1 MDFSK
6 LGFSY
11 IRTNTIISSEYRD
24 GRWSP
29 LKSCSEDTY
38 PMAAYSPSLHYGVSC
53 FEGLKAFNCA
63 DGRIRLFR
71 PQENARRIRR
81 SAAFLG
87 IPAPDEELFIS
98 ACLRAVDE
106 NREFIPP
113 YGLGAS
119 LYIRPILVCTIPDL
133 GLMPPQ
139 DGILFMVIV
148 TPIGSYSGSI
158 LSSIKTVI
166 ARDHDRAAPNGS
178 GQYKVSGNYAGA
190 MLASLQAKKDGY
202 KDVLYLNPGGYE
214 NIDEFSSANFFAIK
228 GNSYLTPL
236 SNSVLPSITNKS
248 LQQIAADM
256 GMNVEKRI
264 IPVEELAQFDEVGQC
279 GTAVVITPVEQV
291 DDKPFLLSREFNSRY
306 TYDCPDGCGD
316 VSRRLYKAL
325 TGIQSAE
332 LPDTHGWCL
341 EL

>member
-1 MDFSK
+1 MDCSK

-11 IRTNTIISSEYRD
+11 IKTKSIIASEYKD
-24 GRWSP
+24 GKWTP
-29 LKSCSEDTY
+29 LRSIPEDKY
-38 PMAAYSPSLHYGVSC
+38 PLAAYSPSLHYGISC
-53 FEGLKAFNCA
+53 FEGLKAFNGA
-63 DGRIRLFR
+63 DGRIRVFR
-71 PQENARRIRR
+71 PEENARRIRR

-87 IPAPDEELFIS
+87 IPAPDEELFSS

-113 YGLGAS
+113 YGFGAS
-119 LYIRPILVCTIPDL
+119 MYIRPILVCTVPDL
-133 GLMPPQ
+133 ALMPPQ

-158 LSSIKTVI
+158 LKEIKTVI
-166 ARDHDRAAPNGS
+166 ARDHDRAAPHGS

-202 KDVLYLNPGGYE
+202 KDVLYLNPGGYQ

-228 GNSYLTPL
+228 GNTYITPL
-236 SNSVLPSITNKS
+236 SDSVLPSITNKS

-256 GMNVEKRI
+256 GMNVEKRVV
-264 IPVEELAQFDEVGQC
+264 PCEELPQFDEVGQC
-279 GTAVVITPVEQV
+279 GTAVVITPVGQI
-291 DDKPFLLSREFNSRY
+291 DDKPFLLSGEFLNRHHY
-306 TYDCPDGCGD
+306 EYQDGCGA
-316 VSRRLYKAL
+316 VSKRLYNAL
-325 TGIQSAE
+325 TGIQFGE
-332 LPDTHGWCL
+332 QPDLHGWCM